1 MAARVGG
8 DDQQRAEELLRLE
21 VSRGKDTNHVSFT
34 VREPPTLS
42 LPARV
47 NIPASRGQSP

>member
-8 DDQQRAEELLRLE
+8 DDRQHDEELLRLE

-34 VREPPTLS
+34 VREPLYYQCLRIS
-42 LPARV
+42 ANSGQLP
-47 NIPASRGQSP
+47 